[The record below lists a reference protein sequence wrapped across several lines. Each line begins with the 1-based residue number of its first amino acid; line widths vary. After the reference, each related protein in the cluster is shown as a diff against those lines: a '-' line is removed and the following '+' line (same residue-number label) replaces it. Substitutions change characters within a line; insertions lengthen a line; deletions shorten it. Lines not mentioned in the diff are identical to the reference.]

1 LQPERSLN
9 KRRAEISYQTKG
21 YVVAAFKDPTFQD
34 RVASA
39 GKAKQQ
45 ALDLLKAKPRVDE
58 AVMAERRRVREARE
72 KDLSEERARKAVAS
86 AAAKAEKLA
95 IKEAELAA
103 AKTASELKEMRL
115 RPASAADMK
124 AARDARYAARKARK

>member
-1 LQPERSLN
+1 M
-9 KRRAEISYQTKG
+9 
-21 YVVAAFKDPTFQD
+21 AAFKDPTFQD